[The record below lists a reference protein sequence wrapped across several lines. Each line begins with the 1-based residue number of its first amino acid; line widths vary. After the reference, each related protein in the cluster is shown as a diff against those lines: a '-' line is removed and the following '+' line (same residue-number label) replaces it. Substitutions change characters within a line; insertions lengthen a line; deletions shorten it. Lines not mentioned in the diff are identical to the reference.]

1 MFTFN
6 AIQMGCCDLTGE
18 VGVCFLKALKYKE
31 LAGMEPP
38 ATMLM
43 APEDG
48 LCHFSGAPQG
58 GRSSLQKPRLP
69 FPGPRRKLNNPLLEG
84 TNQSSGV
91 KCEHENGIYVINK
104 G

>member
-31 LAGMEPP
+31 LAGMESL

-43 APEDG
+43 APEVDFATSQEHHKVAG
-48 LCHFSGAPQG
+48 GVYKSRGSRSPAPGA
-58 GRSSLQKPRLP
+58 
-69 FPGPRRKLNNPLLEG
+69 N
-84 TNQSSGV
+84 
-91 KCEHENGIYVINK
+91 
-104 G
+104 